1 MPKNGKMHNGYIHH
15 AIIDTTHDLIRRS
28 ETTTANV
35 HDNPVNLSEKG
46 EVIYRDR
53 GGIREHNARAI

>member
-1 MPKNGKMHNGYIHH
+1 MHNGYIHH
-15 AIIDTTHDLIRRS
+15 AIIDTTHDFIRRS